1 MRPGLVGIGVI
12 AASIAAGLGAV
23 YLLQYL
29 YGYREKPG
37 AAWFMG
43 NIANVAAFCLTY
55 GLSLLVFDP
64 ALRVVFETAA
74 FISMCF
80 MGPFFLAFGLDYTG
94 RADLIRSPL
103 FAVVMFVPL
112 LTVALTATNA
122 AHGLVWT
129 QFGLDPVFGL
139 ATVQYAIQPWGVFAI
154 LFCVGTAAVGSL
166 LLVGAIISYGPL
178 YRREVTAV
186 ILSTV
191 PPTVGVLLW
200 LFELGPVPQLHLTA
214 PLMVVHVSLDVYA
227 FVGTHMFDTNPATQ
241 RVAEQTGLDSLTE
254 PVIVLGTQEE
264 VVKLNDS
271 AEAVFGE
278 TAALPVALERLT
290 GVTLSTLKETG
301 EVDIEGARGGTFA
314 VSYTPLSDPDGGPVG
329 GMLVLYDLQEERR
342 RKQQLS
348 VLNRVLRHN
357 LRNEM
362 TVIQGFA
369 ASLEDSVEEPALQTQ
384 AGTIVRAGDRLLS
397 IGEKVRE
404 FDRLQEQVRHAGPV
418 ALDEVV
424 ATVREEFLLQYP
436 NATITTEVAI
446 ADPTA
451 HAQPEVLELALSN
464 LTENA
469 LKHASGRDPRVW
481 ITVGAGPEDDS
492 VTRIEVR
499 DDNDRIADGEIAV
512 LREADETPLQHGQG
526 IGLWVVNWC
535 LNALNGD
542 IEYRYEDG
550 NVFTLVLPRE

>member
-1 MRPGLVGIGVI
+1 MRPDLFGVGVI
-12 AASIAAGLGAV
+12 AASIVAGVGAV

-29 YGYREKPG
+29 YGYRDRPG

-43 NIANVAAFCLTY
+43 NIANVAIFCLTY

-64 ALRVVFETAA
+64 ALRTGFEMVS
-74 FISMCF
+74 FVSMCF

-94 RADLIRSPL
+94 RVDLIRSPL
-103 FAVVMFVPL
+103 FAIVMFVPL
-112 LTVALTATNA
+112 LTVALVATNA

-129 QFGLDPVFGL
+129 QFRLAPVFGL
-139 ATVQYAIQPWGVFAI
+139 ATVEYAIQPWGVFAI

-166 LLVGAIISYGPL
+166 LLVGAILSYGRL
-178 YRREVTAV
+178 YRREVSAV
-186 ILSTV
+186 ILSTA
-191 PPTVGVLLW
+191 PPTVGVLVW
-200 LFELGPVPQLHLTA
+200 LFELGPAPQLHLTA
-214 PLMVVHVSLDVYA
+214 PLMVVHVSLDLYA

-254 PVIVLGTQEE
+254 PVVVLDTQDE

-271 AEAVFGE
+271 AEEVFGQ
-278 TAALPVALERLT
+278 TAALPVPLERLT

-301 EVDIEGARGGTFA
+301 EVDIEGAHGGTFA
-314 VSYTPLSDPDGGPVG
+314 VSYSPLSAPDGGPVG

-342 RKQQLS
+342 RKQQLA

-369 ASLEDSVEEPALQTQ
+369 SSLEDSVDESELQTR
-384 AGTIVRAGDRLLS
+384 AGTIVRAGDRLLA

-404 FDRLQEQVRHAGPV
+404 FDRLQDQVRHARPV

-424 ATVREEFLLQYP
+424 AAVREEFLLQYP
-436 NATITTEVAI
+436 DATIATEVAV

-469 LKHASGRDPRVW
+469 LKHASGSEPRVL
-481 ITVGAGPEDDS
+481 ITVGANRGDDS
-492 VTRIEVR
+492 VTRLEIR
-499 DDNDRIADGEIAV
+499 DDNDRIPESEIAV

-535 LNALNGD
+535 LNALNGE

-550 NVFTLVLPRE
+550 NVFTLILPRE

>member
-1 MRPGLVGIGVI
+1 MRPDLFGVGVI
-12 AASIAAGLGAV
+12 AASLVAGVGAV

-29 YGYREKPG
+29 YGYRDKPG

-43 NIANVAAFCLTY
+43 NIANVAVFCVTY

-64 ALRVVFETAA
+64 ALRVAFETLS

-112 LTVALTATNA
+112 LTVGLTVTNA
-122 AHGLVWT
+122 THGLVWS
-129 QFGLDPVFGL
+129 QFRLDPVFGL
-139 ATVQYAIQPWGVFAI
+139 ATVEYAIRPWGVFAI

-186 ILSTV
+186 ILSTA

-200 LFELGPVPQLHLTA
+200 LFELGPAPQLHLTA
-214 PLMVVHVSLDVYA
+214 PLMVVHVSLDLYA

-254 PVIVLGTQEE
+254 PVVVIDTQDE

-271 AEAVFGE
+271 AEELFGE
-278 TAALPVALERLT
+278 TAALPVPLERLT

-301 EVDIEGARGGTFA
+301 EVDIEGAHGGTFA
-314 VSYTPLSDPDGGPVG
+314 VSYTPLSDPTGGRVG
-329 GMLVLYDLQEERR
+329 GMVVLYDLQEERR

-369 ASLEDSVEEPALQTQ
+369 SSLEDSVGDPELQRQ

-404 FDRLQEQVRHAGPV
+404 FDRLQEQVLHARPV

-424 ATVREEFLLQYP
+424 AAVREEFLMQYP
-436 NATITTEVAI
+436 DATITTDIEV
-446 ADPTA
+446 ADPTV

-469 LKHASGRDPRVW
+469 LKHASADGPRVG
-481 ITVGAGPEDDS
+481 ITVGSPPGDDS
-492 VTRIEVR
+492 VVRLEVR
-499 DDNDRIADGEIAV
+499 DDNDRIPDSETAV
-512 LREADETPLQHGQG
+512 LREGDETPLQHGQG

-535 LNALNGD
+535 LTAVNGD
-542 IEYRYEDG
+542 VEYRYDDG